1 MITVWPSRSSAKR
14 AIKKAL
20 AGNETERSKCSL
32 PRNQWPSRRR
42 KNYYALRNVHAQR
55 SRLAAAFVP
64 ETCPSWK
71 RCKNDRT
78 TLASDMLTRRT
89 YERHD
94 TKPAEDVDSA
104 YSTCGRVHPRGV
116 DRRGARVFYGLA
128 QETGAEETAAESR
141 SHCKKKTST
150 ENGWGSDPG
159 GSLRLEGG
167 LRSTPSFARDQIC
180 DSEKM
185 GYVNLG

>member
-1 MITVWPSRSSAKR
+1 LITVWPSRSSAKR

-20 AGNETERSKCSL
+20 AGNDTERSIYSL

-42 KNYYALRNVHAQR
+42 KRI
-55 SRLAAAFVP
+55 
-64 ETCPSWK
+64 
-71 RCKNDRT
+71 T
-78 TLASDMLTRRT
+78 THSEMCTRRDRASPLPLCRRPVHLGSAVKT
-89 YERHD
+89 TALLSLRTCSHGGHMKG
-94 TKPAEDVDSA
+94 TIRNRPRTWILPTLPAAEYTPA
-104 YSTCGRVHPRGV
+104 GWIEGAPGYSTAWRKR
-116 DRRGARVFYGLA
+116 
-128 QETGAEETAAESR
+128 TGAEETAAESR
-141 SHCKKKTST
+141 SRCKKRELRT
-150 ENGWGSDPG
+150 GGSDPG

>member
-104 YSTCGRVHPRGV
+104 YSTCGRDTPAGWIEGAPGYSTAWRKRLGQRRRRRRAAPTAKRKRALRTGGV
-116 DRRGARVFYGLA
+116 AILGAVSAWRAACA
-128 QETGAEETAAESR
+128 QHRASPATKYVIQ
-141 SHCKKKTST
+141 KK
-150 ENGWGSDPG
+150 WD
-159 GSLRLEGG
+159 
-167 LRSTPSFARDQIC
+167 
-180 DSEKM
+180 M
-185 GYVNLG
+185 

>member
-1 MITVWPSRSSAKR
+1 VAFST
-14 AIKKAL
+14 KK
-20 AGNETERSKCSL
+20 KD
-32 PRNQWPSRRR
+32 
-42 KNYYALRNVHAQR
+42 YYALRNVHAQR

-128 QETGAEETAAESR
+128 QKNWGRGDGGGEPLPLQKRELRTG
-141 SHCKKKTST
+141 
-150 ENGWGSDPG
+150 GSDPG